1 MARLALAAGF
11 GIVVGVVAGA
21 AIGIRAQESAPDR
34 REVSDSV
41 RCLASAGCTLQS
53 DVLNDVVPAADEAG
67 VSAPDLLGAVNTTG
81 LAPRAYL
88 CAVGELACPTLADRM
103 PATGWVAAVR
113 LTYYTLAGTTYG
125 GGHPYVGST
134 ACSWNFR
141 IGTRFV
147 LPDGET
153 VVCND
158 RGLLGSSGWLDLFAR
173 PDLVRRYGPYATV
186 QVVP

>member
-21 AIGIRAQESAPDR
+21 ALGIRAQEVPDR
-34 REVSDSV
+34 REIADAAP
-41 RCLASAGCTLQS
+41 CASIGCTS
-53 DVLNDVVPAADEAG
+53 RPEVLNDVMPAADEAG
-67 VSAPDLLGAVNTTG
+67 VSAADLLGAVNTTG
-81 LAPRAYL
+81 LAPRTYL
-88 CAVGELACPTLADRM
+88 CAVGELACPTVAERL
-103 PATGWVAAVR
+103 PGPGWATRVR
-113 LTYYTLAGTTYG
+113 LTYYTLTGTTYG
-125 GGHPYVGST
+125 GGRPYVGST

-141 IGTRFV
+141 LGTRFV

-153 VVCND
+153 VICND

-173 PDLVRRYGPYATV
+173 PDLVRRYGPYASV